1 MKYLRDWDTPPRIDE
16 PELIDDEN
24 QPYSDFRA
32 SMKDVQNANRFLGGT
47 YVVEKQVSLWLRE
60 AKKNSRD
67 ADTPITFLDVATG
80 SADLPKAVLK
90 AANRVGIQV
99 RVVGLDFSAPI
110 LRFAREEV
118 GPERDIRL
126 VRGDA
131 FNLPFADSSVDYVL
145 CSLAFHH
152 WGFERSVDALREME
166 RVAKKGWLV
175 NDLRRSKS
183 AWRLFKIVSHLA
195 GMNRMTKHDGPASIL
210 RSYSIPEFHAMPQA
224 LGLTPE
230 NDYVLRRTPFYRVAL
245 VRRKKWYDATTSRM
259 PEA

>member
-1 MKYLRDWDTPPRIDE
+1 MKYLRDWDTPQRIDE
-16 PELIDDEN
+16 AELIDDES

-32 SMKDVQNANRFLGGT
+32 SMRDVQNANTFLGGT
-47 YVVEKQVSLWLRE
+47 YVVKKQVSLWLRE
-60 AKKNSRD
+60 AKERPGDSRT
-67 ADTPITFLDVATG
+67 AVTFLDVATG
-80 SADLPKAVLK
+80 SADLPKAILK
-90 AANRVGIQV
+90 AADRERIKA
-99 RVVGLDFSAPI
+99 RVVGLDFSSPI

-118 GPERDIRL
+118 GLEQDIRL

-152 WGFERSVDALREME
+152 WGFDQSLAALREME
-166 RVAKKGWLV
+166 RVARKGWLV

-210 RSYSIPEFHAMPQA
+210 RSYSIPEFHAMPNA
-224 LGLTPE
+224 LGLKHGA
-230 NDYVLRRTPFYRVAL
+230 DYALRQTPFYRVAL
-245 VRRKKWYDATTSRM
+245 IRRKSS
-259 PEA
+259 

>member
-1 MKYLRDWDTPPRIDE
+1 MKYLKDWDTPPRIDE

-32 SMKDVQNANRFLGGT
+32 SMRDVQNANRFLGGS
-47 YVVEKQVSLWLRE
+47 YVVKKQVSLWLGE
-60 AKKNSRD
+60 AKKSSRD
-67 ADTPITFLDVATG
+67 TDAAITFLDVATG
-80 SADLPKAVLK
+80 SADLPKVILK
-90 AANRVGIQV
+90 AANRARMQV
-99 RVVGLDFSAPI
+99 RVVGLDFSSPI

-118 GPERDIRL
+118 GSERNIRL

-152 WGFERSVDALREME
+152 WGFDQSVIALREME

-183 AWRLFKIVSHLA
+183 AWQLFKIVSNLA

-210 RSYSIPEFHAMPQA
+210 RAYSLPEFHAMPQA
-224 LGLTPE
+224 LGLECGT
-230 NDYVLRRTPFYRVAL
+230 DYLLRQSPFYRVAL
-245 VRRKKWYDATTSRM
+245 IRRKQS
-259 PEA
+259 

>member
-32 SMKDVQNANRFLGGT
+32 SMRDVQNANRFLGGT
-47 YVVEKQVSLWLRE
+47 YVVEKQVSLWLKDEKR
-60 AKKNSRD
+60 NSRD
-67 ADTPITFLDVATG
+67 ADNKITFLDVATG
-80 SADLPKAVLK
+80 SADLPKTILK
-90 AANRVGIQV
+90 AANRERIGA
-99 RVVGLDFSAPI
+99 RVVGLDFSSPI

-118 GPERDIRL
+118 GLEHGIRL

-131 FNLPFADSSVDYVL
+131 FNLPFADSSFDYVL

-152 WGFERSVDALREME
+152 WGFDQSVIALREME

-210 RSYSIPEFHAMPQA
+210 RAYSIPEFHAMPSA
-224 LGLTPE
+224 LGLERGT
-230 NDYVLRRTPFYRVAL
+230 DYMLRQTPFFRVAL
-245 VRRKKWYDATTSRM
+245 IRRKST
-259 PEA
+259 